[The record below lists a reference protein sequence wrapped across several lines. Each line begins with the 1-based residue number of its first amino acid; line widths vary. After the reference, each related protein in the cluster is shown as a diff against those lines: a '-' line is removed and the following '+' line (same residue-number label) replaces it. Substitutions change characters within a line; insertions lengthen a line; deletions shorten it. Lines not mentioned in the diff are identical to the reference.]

1 MPIPRSIVAY
11 AAGTDTRNQFTTPPD
26 ARQVADLV
34 AAHEDPIVGGQIIR
48 SATWSTTFA
57 VASSSSWTVVPVT
70 SAALEATDGN
80 WDTANDCWGP
90 PDDWFDDWTYVL
102 VDCPWTVAWEGF
114 SASGSGFAQVNFLVK
129 SQASGSDVTY
139 KVYDEYA
146 SSTYLI
152 DGADN
157 GYAIPFVD
165 SGCMTLKL
173 AQGQKVKM
181 RVLQTGPTYMDPVT
195 VHWGIR
201 LVGGTD

>member
-1 MPIPRSIVAY
+1 MPIPRSIHRY
-11 AAGTDTRNQFTTPPD
+11 AAGTDTRVQFTTPPD
-26 ARQVADLV
+26 PRQVEDLV
-34 AAHEDPIVGGQIIR
+34 AAHEDAIVGGQIIR
-48 SATWSTTFA
+48 STAWSTTFA
-57 VASSSSWTVVPVT
+57 VSSGSSWTVVPVT
-70 SAALEATDGN
+70 SGALEADDGN
-80 WDTANDCWGP
+80 WDTTNYCWGP
-90 PDDWFDDWTYVL
+90 PSDWFDEFTYIL
-102 VDCPWTVAWEGF
+102 VDCPWTVHWEGF
-114 SASGSGFAQVNFLVK
+114 SSAGSGFAQVNFLVK

-139 KVYDEYA
+139 KIYEEYA

-173 AQGQKVKM
+173 GVGNKVKM
-181 RVLQTGPTYMDPVT
+181 RVLQTGPTTMDPVN